1 MCLKALLFQ
10 VNGYFLFDVNG
21 FIMKRA
27 FENEKI
33 NENKETKCKNVKAA
47 NENSFENAFK
57 NLVNQKCL
65 KLAGSYVLGIIKCCL
80 NFD

>member
-1 MCLKALLFQ
+1 MCFKALLCQ
-10 VNGYFLFDVNG
+10 INDYFSFDVNG

-47 NENSFENAFK
+47 DENSFENAFK

-65 KLAGSYVLGIIKCCL
+65 KLAGSYVLGMIRNCL
-80 NFD
+80 DFD